1 MGGAP
6 PSQERPVT
14 GTSQRRLGA
23 ETNIA
28 PPQCK
33 AASHTGITSQAWSP
47 LPSLKLLLLKQSNL
61 FYSRQ
66 GTRGFYRM
74 GSQFISW
81 DVYIGHSKTVYVSND
96 ISSGTA
102 HREHNLFFEEL

>member
-1 MGGAP
+1 
-6 PSQERPVT
+6 
-14 GTSQRRLGA
+14 
-23 ETNIA
+23 
-28 PPQCK
+28 
-33 AASHTGITSQAWSP
+33 
-47 LPSLKLLLLKQSNL
+47 
-61 FYSRQ
+61 
-66 GTRGFYRM
+66 M